1 MNATTVGL
9 ASHAGELPALAWKT
23 GQVALDFVYG
33 ETAFARSARGNGA
46 RLVTGEQ
53 VLVRQGALAFK
64 IWLGRS
70 APEDVMA
77 KAIERHGGR

>member
-1 MNATTVGL
+1 M
-9 ASHAGELPALAWKT
+9 
-23 GQVALDFVYG
+23 ALDFVYG
-33 ETAFARSARGNGA
+33 DTAFARAARGNGA

-53 VLVRQGALAFK
+53 VLVRQGALAFT

-77 KAIERHGGR
+77 EGHRAAREGGDHGAALSHGG